1 MTTDVD
7 WQELIDRSFGDG
19 PRHRP
24 VEQRLVAGRRALR
37 RRRIVVGAA
46 AVALT
51 MAAGG
56 VALAAQPSEPRSESP
71 VVDRPNGGGLQV
83 NDEQA
88 VRDLVAW
95 TGSEWQVAREWDV
108 DQRIPNPMGYEPPK
122 RSVALEIHN
131 GSVHRY
137 VLATVDKNSGALYST
152 RVPEGTIL
160 GDWLVAAKHNLS
172 GKWQPDP
179 VYFGSGETL
188 IAADGVTILDQL
200 PHPNLPANF
209 ASDGERTAA
218 AQIDDHGQQTFV
230 LVREFDGQVQVIP
243 FTGHFD
249 SLQAFVRFAQ
259 QQYDSE
265 EGLL

>member
-1 MTTDVD
+1 MTTEVD

-19 PRHRP
+19 PGHRP
-24 VEQRLVAGRRALR
+24 VEQRLAAGRRALR

-51 MAAGG
+51 VAAGG
-56 VALAAQPSEPRSESP
+56 VAMAAQPSDPRSVAP
-71 VVDRPNGGGLQV
+71 VIEQPDNRPHPPAN
-83 NDEQA
+83 
-88 VRDLVAW
+88 LVTW
-95 TGSEWQVAREWDV
+95 GDSEWQVASGWTI
-108 DQRIPNPMGYEPPK
+108 DQRIPNPMGYELPK

-137 VLATVDKNSGALYST
+137 VLAMVDRSSSALYST
-152 RVPEGTIL
+152 RVPEGTVL
-160 GDWLVAAKHNLS
+160 EDWLVAAKQNFD
-172 GKWQPDP
+172 GEPQPDP
-179 VYFGSGETL
+179 VSFGAGETL
-188 IAADGVTILDQL
+188 VAADGVMILDQL

-218 AQIDDHGQQTFV
+218 AQIDDHGQETFI

-249 SLQAFVRFAQ
+249 SLQAFIRFAG
-259 QQYDSE
+259 QQYDSG